1 MLRWLRRILIA
12 FAVLIV
18 LAAAGLYA
26 ALRDNPAR
34 PALGERRVAVGEDA
48 RIHYFESGPTSGLAI
63 ALLPSFARSASDF
76 NELARAL
83 NRAGYRTLAMQPR
96 GVDGSELPSLQT
108 SLHTYAADLAA
119 VLDTAGVS
127 GEAVVIGHAYG
138 NRVARTFAS
147 DFPERTR
154 ALILLAAGGSEPTPP
169 EAAQALGLALL
180 RILPETRRREAID
193 LAFFAEGNP
202 VAENWI
208 RGWYP
213 LAGVAEQNASA
224 ATPYAEWGAGGGRPI
239 LILQPAEDAL
249 APGGAQRLRDRFPDR
264 VELIEI
270 PGSGHAILPE
280 QPARI
285 EREILRYLAS
295 TEAPA

>member
-12 FAVLIV
+12 VTVLV
-18 LAAAGLYA
+18 ALTVGGLYA

-34 PALGERRVAVGEDA
+34 AAVGERRVAASDET
-48 RIHYFESGPTSGLAI
+48 RIHYFVSGPVSGPAV

-76 NELARAL
+76 NELVKAL
-83 NRAGYRTLAMQPR
+83 NQAGYRTLAMQPR

-119 VLDTAGVS
+119 VIEAAGIHD
-127 GEAVVIGHAYG
+127 GTVVIGHAYG

-147 DFPERTR
+147 DFPGRTR
-154 ALILLAAGGSEPTPP
+154 ALILLAAGGSEPPPP
-169 EAAQALGLALL
+169 EAAQALGLALV
-180 RILPETRRREAID
+180 RVLPETRRREAVNR
-193 LAFFAEGNP
+193 AFFAEGNAAP
-202 VAENWI
+202 ESWI

-224 ATPYAEWGAGGGRPI
+224 STPYAEWGAGGGRPI

-264 VELIEI
+264 VDLIEI

-280 QPARI
+280 QPARVQ
-285 EREILRYLAS
+285 REILRYLAS
-295 TEAPA
+295 LEHPA